1 MIVFKFGGASVKS
14 ADAVKNIVEILRK
27 YDQERIVVVV
37 SAMGK
42 TTNAIERIID
52 HYFAGKS
59 NEMQQ
64 EVAQLKMDH
73 LEVMKGLFQ
82 DEGHTVYTDV
92 EELFSDMAGKLGKQP
107 TLHYDFDYDQLIGFG
122 ELLSTTIISHF
133 LNESGIPA
141 RWMDIRRS
149 LKTDNTWR
157 EAKIN
162 WELSGKLVNS
172 HFVFDSERI
181 LITQGFLGS
190 TINDQTT
197 SLGREGSDYTAAILA
212 FLLKAESVTIWKD
225 VPGVLNAD
233 PKYFDNTILLAEL
246 SYLDAIE
253 LAYFGTSVIHPKTIK
268 PLQNRNINL
277 HVKSFVDPD
286 APGTLVGNLSYSKLT
301 PSFIF
306 KMDQVLIRTSPVD
319 FSFINEN
326 NLEEIFGILSKHG
339 MKINL
344 MQNSAISFKM
354 IVNND
359 KRKLR
364 AVVDDLEQNYK
375 VAYQTGLE
383 LVTIRYF
390 DQSTIDRVMINK
402 ELIMEQRGVQNIELL
417 IRDLG

>member
-1 MIVFKFGGASVKS
+1 MLVFKFGGASVKNS
-14 ADAVKNIVEILRK
+14 GAVKNIVEILKRYRK
-27 YDQERIVVVV
+27 EKIVVVV

-42 TTNAIERIID
+42 TTNAIERIIE
-52 HYFAGKS
+52 YYSTGKS
-59 NEMQQ
+59 EELGQ
-64 EVAQLKMDH
+64 EYTKLKTYH
-73 LEVMKGLFQ
+73 LEIVDGLFE
-82 DEGHTVYTDV
+82 DKGDRVYEDV
-92 EELFSDMAGKLGKQP
+92 EDLFREMRGRLSKEP
-107 TLHYDFDYDQLIGFG
+107 TLNYDYDYDQLIGYG
-122 ELLSTTIISHF
+122 ELISTTIIGHF
-133 LNESGIPA
+133 LNKSAITT
-141 RWMDIRRS
+141 RWLDIRHS

-157 EAKIN
+157 EARVD
-162 WELSGKLVNS
+162 WELSSQLVNK
-172 HFVFDSERI
+172 HFVFNGERI
-181 LITQGFLGS
+181 IITQGFLGS
-190 TINDQTT
+190 TSDDQTT

-212 FLLKAESVTIWKD
+212 YILKAGSVTIWKD

-233 PKYFDNTILLAEL
+233 PKYFDDTILLEKL

-268 PLQNRNINL
+268 PLQNKNINL
-277 HVKSFVDPD
+277 HVKSFLDPD
-286 APGTLVGNLSYSKLT
+286 AAGTIIGNLSYSKLT

-306 KMDQVLIRTSPVD
+306 KMDQVLIRTSPHD

-326 NLEEIFGILSKHG
+326 NLEEIFGIFSKHG
-339 MKINL
+339 LKINL

-364 AVVDDLEQNYK
+364 LVIDELEQTYK

-402 ELIMEQRGVQNIELL
+402 ELILEQRGVQNIELL

>member
-14 ADAVKNIVEILRK
+14 ADAVRNIVEILRR
-27 YDQERIVVVV
+27 YRDQEIVVVV

-42 TTNAIERIID
+42 TTNALERIID
-52 HYFAGKS
+52 DYAQRKGKS
-59 NEMQQ
+59 MMKEFG
-64 EVAQLKMDH
+64 ALKDYH
-73 LEVMKGLFQ
+73 LEVVNGLFEDKSHKVFAAVEGLS
-82 DEGHTVYTDV
+82 DE
-92 EELFSDMAGKLGKQP
+92 LAGRLKKEP
-107 TLHYDFDYDQLIGFG
+107 TLNYDYDYDQLICYG
-122 ELLSTTIISHF
+122 ELLSTTIIAHF
-133 LNESGIPA
+133 LENSGLTA

-149 LKTDNTWR
+149 LKTDNQWR
-157 EAKIN
+157 EARVD
-162 WELSGKLVNS
+162 WALSGRLVQK
-172 HFVFDSERI
+172 HFVFNGEQI

-212 FLLKAESVTIWKD
+212 HILKAESVTIWKD

-233 PKYFDNTILLAEL
+233 PKYFDDTVLLEKL

-268 PLQNRNINL
+268 PLQNKNINL

-286 APGTLVGNLSYSKLT
+286 APGTLVGNLSYSKLI

-306 KMDQVLIRTSPVD
+306 KMDQVLIRISPLD
-319 FSFINEN
+319 FSFINEQ
-326 NLEEIFGILSKHG
+326 NLEEIFGIFHKHG
-339 MKINL
+339 MRINL
-344 MQNSAISFKM
+344 MQNSAISFLM

-364 AVVDDLEQNYK
+364 LVTDELEESYK

-402 ELIMEQRGVQNIELL
+402 ELILEQRGLQNIELL

>member
-14 ADAVKNIVEILRK
+14 ADGVRNIVEILRH
-27 YDQERIVVVV
+27 YDQEEILVVV

-42 TTNAIERIID
+42 TTNALERVIE
-52 HYFAGKS
+52 HYASGS
-59 NEMQQ
+59 DTELENEYI
-64 EVAQLKMDH
+64 ELRHYH
-73 LEVMKGLFQ
+73 LGIVEGLFDQ
-82 DEGHTVYTDV
+82 ADHPVFEAV
-92 EELFSDMAGKLGKQP
+92 EKLFMKLRERLEKPP
-107 TLHYDFDYDQLIGFG
+107 TLNYDYDYDQLICFG
-122 ELLSTTIISHF
+122 ELLSTTIIHYF
-133 LNESGIPA
+133 LNDSGIHS

-149 LKTDNTWR
+149 LKTDSTWR
-157 EAKIN
+157 EGKID
-162 WELSGKLVNS
+162 WDLSTSLVNK
-172 HFVFDSERI
+172 HFTFNGERI

-197 SLGREGSDYTAAILA
+197 SLGREGSDYTAAVLA
-212 FLLKAESVTIWKD
+212 HMLKADHVTIWKD
-225 VPGVLNAD
+225 VSGVLNAD
-233 PKYFDNTILLAEL
+233 PKYFDDTILLDKL

-268 PLQNRNINL
+268 PLQNKNINL
-277 HVKSFVDPD
+277 YVKSFLDPE
-286 APGTLVGNLSYSKLT
+286 APGTLVGNLTYETLT

-306 KMDQVLIRTSPVD
+306 KMDQVLLRVSPLD

-326 NLEEIFGILSKHG
+326 NLEEIFGILGKHG

-364 AVVDDLEQNYK
+364 SVVDALEAKYK

-402 ELIMEQRGVQNIELL
+402 ELILEQRGIQNIELL
-417 IRDLG
+417 IRDKG

>member
-1 MIVFKFGGASVKS
+1 MIIFKFGGASVKS
-14 ADAVKNIVEILRK
+14 AEAVRNIVDILNLYGK
-27 YDQERIVVVV
+27 EEIVVVV

-42 TTNAIERIID
+42 TTNALERIVENYAKGD
-52 HYFAGKS
+52 TSGLEK
-59 NEMQQ
+59 
-64 EVAQLKMDH
+64 EVGELKKYH
-73 LEVMKGLFQ
+73 LDIVNGLFDSEQ
-82 DEGHTVYTDV
+82 HPVFPAVDR
-92 EELFSDMAGKLGKQP
+92 LFSELEERLVKPP
-107 TLHYDFDYDQLIGFG
+107 TLNYDYDYDQLICYG
-122 ELLSTTIISHF
+122 ELLSTTIIHHF
-133 LNESGIPA
+133 LSESGVNN
-141 RWMDIRRS
+141 RWMDIRKY

-157 EAKIN
+157 EAVID
-162 WELSGKLVNS
+162 WELSTMLVNK
-172 HFVFDSERI
+172 HFVFNGERI

-197 SLGREGSDYTAAILA
+197 SLGREGSDYTAAVLA
-212 FLLKAESVTIWKD
+212 HMLRADSITIWKD

-233 PKYFDNTILLAEL
+233 PKYFDDTILLDRL
-246 SYLDAIE
+246 SYLDATE
-253 LAYFGTSVIHPKTIK
+253 LAYFGTGVIHPKTIK
-268 PLQNRNINL
+268 PLQNKNINL
-277 HVKSFVDPD
+277 HVKSFLDPD
-286 APGTLVGNLSYSKLT
+286 APGTLVGNLSYENLI

-306 KMDQVLIRTSPVD
+306 KMDQVLIRVSPLD

-326 NLEEIFGILSKHG
+326 NLQEIFGILSTHG

-364 AVVDDLEQNYK
+364 EVVDALEEKYK

-402 ELIMEQRGVQNIELL
+402 ELILEQRGMQNVELL

>member
-14 ADAVKNIVEILRK
+14 ADAVKNIVEILKRYGK
-27 YDQERIVVVV
+27 EKIVVVV

-52 HYFAGKS
+52 HYSEGKS
-59 NEMQQ
+59 EETDREYN
-64 EVAQLKMDH
+64 ALRTYH
-73 LEVMKGLFQ
+73 LEVINGLFEDQ
-82 DEGHTVYTDV
+82 DHPVYSDV
-92 EELFSDMAGKLGKQP
+92 GQLFSDLDKRLAKAP
-107 TLHYDFDYDQLIGFG
+107 TLNYDFDYDQLICFG
-122 ELLSTTIISHF
+122 ELLSTTIIGHF
-133 LNESGIPA
+133 LNASDVPT

-157 EAKIN
+157 EAKID
-162 WELSGKLVNS
+162 WELSDQLVNN
-172 HFVFDSERI
+172 HFVFNGERI

-197 SLGREGSDYTAAILA
+197 SLGREGSDFTAAILA
-212 FLLKAESVTIWKD
+212 YMLKAESVTIWKD

-233 PKYFDNTILLAEL
+233 PKYFDDTILLREL

-268 PLQNRNINL
+268 PLQNKNINL
-277 HVKSFVDPD
+277 HVKSFVDPE
-286 APGTLVGNLSYSKLT
+286 APGTLVGNLSYNSLT

-306 KMDQVLIRTSPVD
+306 KMDQVLIRTSPLD

-326 NLEEIFGILSKHG
+326 NLEEIFGILGTHG

-364 AVVDDLEQNYK
+364 AVIDELEQKFK

>member
-14 ADAVKNIVEILRK
+14 ADAVKNIVEILKRYGK
-27 YDQERIVVVV
+27 EKIVVVV

-52 HYFAGKS
+52 HYSEGRREETEREF
-59 NEMQQ
+59 NE
-64 EVAQLKMDH
+64 LKTYH
-73 LEVMKGLFQ
+73 LEVINGLFEDQ
-82 DEGHTVYTDV
+82 DHPVYLDV
-92 EELFSDMAGKLGKQP
+92 EQLFNDLDKRLAKAP
-107 TLHYDFDYDQLIGFG
+107 TLNYDFDYDQLICFG
-122 ELLSTTIISHF
+122 ELLSTTIIGHF
-133 LNESGIPA
+133 LNASDVPT

-162 WELSGKLVNS
+162 WELSDQLVNS
-172 HFVFDSERI
+172 HFIFNGERI

-212 FLLKAESVTIWKD
+212 YMLKAESVTIWKD

-233 PKYFDNTILLAEL
+233 PKYFDDTILLREL

-268 PLQNRNINL
+268 PLQNKNINL
-277 HVKSFVDPD
+277 HVKSFVDPE
-286 APGTLVGNLSYSKLT
+286 APGTLVGNLSYNSLT

-306 KMDQVLIRTSPVD
+306 KMDQVLIRTSPLD

-326 NLEEIFGILSKHG
+326 NLEEIFGILGRHG

-364 AVVDDLEQNYK
+364 AVIDELEQKFK

>member
-14 ADAVKNIVEILRK
+14 ADAVKNIVEILKRYSRDK
-27 YDQERIVVVV
+27 IVVVV

-52 HYFAGKS
+52 HYSEGRS
-59 NEMQQ
+59 E
-64 EVAQLKMDH
+64 ELKKEYDELKTYH
-73 LEVMKGLFQ
+73 LEVVNGLFE
-82 DEGHTVYTDV
+82 DREHPVYSDV
-92 EELFSDMAGKLGKQP
+92 EKLFGDLDQRLAKPP
-107 TLHYDFDYDQLIGFG
+107 TLNYDFDYDQLICFG
-122 ELLSTTIISHF
+122 ELLSTTIIAHF
-133 LNESGIPA
+133 LNASDVPT

-157 EAKIN
+157 EAKVD
-162 WELSGKLVNS
+162 WELSDRLVNS
-172 HFVFDSERI
+172 HFVFNGERI

-212 FLLKAESVTIWKD
+212 YMLKAESVTIWKD

-233 PKYFDNTILLAEL
+233 PKYFDDTVLLKEL

-268 PLQNRNINL
+268 PLQNKNINL

-286 APGTLVGNLSYSKLT
+286 APGTLVGNLSYNSLT

-306 KMDQVLIRTSPVD
+306 RMDQVLIRTSPLD

-326 NLEEIFGILSKHG
+326 NLEEIFGILGRHG

-364 AVVDDLEQNYK
+364 AVIDELEQKFK

-402 ELIMEQRGVQNIELL
+402 ELIVEQRGVQNIELL

>member
-14 ADAVKNIVEILRK
+14 ADAVRNIVEILRPFE
-27 YDQERIVVVV
+27 QEEILVVV

-42 TTNAIERIID
+42 TTNALERVIEQYHEGNGNEVEKEYMQLR
-52 HYFAGKS
+52 HY
-59 NEMQQ
+59 
-64 EVAQLKMDH
+64 H
-73 LEVMKGLFQ
+73 LGIVEGLFDQ
-82 DEGHTVYTDV
+82 PEHPVYDAV
-92 EELFSDMAGKLGKQP
+92 EKLFMQLRERLDKQP
-107 TLHYDFDYDQLIGFG
+107 TLNYDFDYDQLICFG
-122 ELLSTTIISHF
+122 ELLSTTIIHFF
-133 LNESGIPA
+133 LNESGIHSK
-141 RWMDIRRS
+141 WMDIRRS
-149 LKTDNTWR
+149 LKTDSTWR
-157 EAKIN
+157 EARID
-162 WELSGKLVNS
+162 WELSNTLVTKN
-172 HFVFDSERI
+172 FKFNGERI

-197 SLGREGSDYTAAILA
+197 SLGREGSDYTAAVLA
-212 FLLKAESVTIWKD
+212 HILKADHVTIWKD

-233 PKYFDNTILLAEL
+233 PKYFDDTILLDKL

-268 PLQNRNINL
+268 PLQNKNINL
-277 HVKSFVDPD
+277 YVKSFLNPE
-286 APGTLVGNLSYSKLT
+286 APGTLVGNLNYETLT

-306 KMDQVLIRTSPVD
+306 KMDQVLLRVSPLD

-326 NLEEIFGILSKHG
+326 NLEEIFGILGRQG

-364 AVVDDLEQNYK
+364 EVVDELEKKYK

-402 ELIMEQRGVQNIELL
+402 ELILEQRGIQNIELL
-417 IRDLG
+417 IRDKG

>member
-1 MIVFKFGGASVKS
+1 MLVFKFGGASVKS
-14 ADAVKNIVEILRK
+14 ADAVRNIVSILKK
-27 YDQERIVVVV
+27 YSDKSIVVVV

-42 TTNAIERIID
+42 TTNALERIIEAYTTGD
-52 HYFAGKS
+52 
-59 NEMQQ
+59 Q
-64 EVAQLKMDH
+64 EVVEKEFNFVKSYHEEINMGLFGEEPNDAHAAIACLLDQLKIRLQKD
-73 LEVMKGLFQ
+73 
-82 DEGHTVYTDV
+82 
-92 EELFSDMAGKLGKQP
+92 P
-107 TLHYDFDYDQLIGFG
+107 TLNFDYDYDQLICYG

-133 LNESGIPA
+133 LNHSNLPA
-141 RWMDIRRS
+141 RWLDIRRS
-149 LKTDNTWR
+149 LKSDSTWR
-157 EAKIN
+157 EARVD
-162 WELSGKLVNS
+162 WELSTRLVNE
-172 HFVFDSERI
+172 HFKFKGEKI
-181 LITQGFLGS
+181 LITQGFLAS
-190 TINDQTT
+190 TINDQST

-212 FLLKAESVTIWKD
+212 YMLKAESVTIWKD

-233 PKYFDNTILLAEL
+233 PKYFDDTVLLEKL

-268 PLQNRNINL
+268 PLQNKHINL
-277 HVKSFVDPD
+277 HVKSFLDPE
-286 APGTLVGNLSYSKLT
+286 APGTLVGNLSYDKLT

-306 KMDQVLIRTSPVD
+306 KMDQVLIRTSPLD

-326 NLEEIFGILSKHG
+326 NLEEIFGIFSKNG
-339 MKINL
+339 FKINL

-364 AVVDDLEQNYK
+364 TVIDELEKSYK
-375 VAYQTGLE
+375 VSYQTGLE

-402 ELIMEQRGVQNIELL
+402 ELILEQRGVHNVELL